1 MRLWGGLVSSR
12 WASATCSFW
21 AGVCGLMGVWV
32 FVWEDING
40 EEGGVREPRS
50 IETGEGRS
58 KIVSC
63 VASFV
68 FVL

>member
-1 MRLWGGLVSSR
+1 M
-12 WASATCSFW
+12 
-21 AGVCGLMGVWV
+21 